1 MQQEGQNSVD
11 TIQNLINTLIEFFVN
26 YSFQVIGA
34 LIILVAGI
42 VVSNWVSKLLFA
54 FFQKKKLDV
63 TLSRFLS
70 SVVKIIIL
78 GFTVIIA
85 LGNFGITVA
94 PFIAALGAVA
104 FGATIAIQGPISNY
118 GAGLS
123 IILTRPFVV
132 GNAITVA
139 GVSGV
144 VEEVKLA
151 NTILVNEDGV
161 KIVIPNKSIVGE
173 ILHNSKMC
181 RAAECVV
188 GISYDSDPEKAI
200 RLIQGIITSTAGVD
214 QSQNPT
220 VGIKEFGDSSI
231 NIEYRYWVPTPQY
244 FTLLYQVN
252 LAVLKAFR
260 ENGISIPFPQREVR
274 VLSGAQ
280 VS

>member
-1 MQQEGQNSVD
+1 MQQDAQKNLD
-11 TIQNLINTLIEFFVN
+11 TIQNLINTVIEFFVN
-26 YSFQVIGA
+26 YSFQVLGA
-34 LIILVAGI
+34 IIILIAGI
-42 VVSNWVSKLLFA
+42 LVSNWLSKVLYA
-54 FFQKKKLDV
+54 FLQKKKLDI

-70 SVVKIIIL
+70 SVLKIIIL
-78 GFTVIIA
+78 GFTTIIA

-94 PFIAALGAVA
+94 PFIAALSAVA

-151 NTILVNEDGV
+151 NTVLVNEDGV

-173 ILHNSKMC
+173 ILHNSKMS

-188 GISYDSDPEKAI
+188 GISYDCDPEKAI
-200 RLIQGIITSTAGVD
+200 RLIQGIIASTEGVD
-214 QSQNPT
+214 NSQKPT
-220 VGIKEFGDSSI
+220 IGIKEFGDSSI
-231 NIEYRYWVPTPQY
+231 NIEYRYWVPTVKY
-244 FTLLYQVN
+244 FELLYKVN
-252 LAVLKAFR
+252 LAVFKAFK
-260 ENGISIPFPQREVR
+260 ENGITIPFPQREVR
-274 VLSGAQ
+274 VLSGSA

>member
-1 MQQEGQNSVD
+1 MKENIS
-11 TIQNLINTLIEFFVN
+11 TIQNLINTAVEFFVN
-26 YSFQVIGA
+26 YSFQVLGA
-34 LIILVAGI
+34 IIVLIAGI
-42 VVSNWVSKLLFA
+42 IVSNWTAKTLFA
-54 FFQKKKLDV
+54 FLQKKNLDI

-70 SVVKIIIL
+70 SVIKIIVL

-94 PFIAALGAVA
+94 PFIAALSAVA

-181 RAAECVV
+181 RAAECTV

-200 RLIQGIITSTAGVD
+200 RLIQGIIDSTEATD
-214 QSQNPT
+214 KTQKPT
-220 VGIKEFGDSSI
+220 IGIRDFADSAI
-231 NIEYRYWVPTPQY
+231 TIEYRYWVPTVKY
-244 FTLLYQVN
+244 FNTLYQVN
-252 LAVLKAFR
+252 LQILKAFR
-260 ENGISIPFPQREVR
+260 DNGINMPYPQREIR
-274 VLSGAQ
+274 ILSNVNAS

>member
-1 MQQEGQNSVD
+1 MQQEAQNNID

-42 VVSNWVSKLLFA
+42 VVSNWVAKLLFA
-54 FFQKKKLDV
+54 FFQKKKLDI
-63 TLSRFLS
+63 TLSRFLA
-70 SVVKIIIL
+70 SVIKMIIVA
-78 GFTVIIA
+78 FTVIIA
-85 LGNFGITVA
+85 LGNFGITIA

-104 FGATIAIQGPISNY
+104 FGATMAIQGPIGNY

-151 NTILVNEDGV
+151 CTILVNEDGV
-161 KIVIPNKSIVGE
+161 KIVIPNKHIVGE
-173 ILHNSKMC
+173 ILHNSRMS

-200 RLIQGIITSTAGVD
+200 RLIQNIIQSTEGVD
-214 QSQNPT
+214 HTQKPT
-220 VGIKEFGDSSI
+220 VGIKDFGDSSV
-231 NIEYRYWVPTPQY
+231 NIEYRYWVPTARY
-244 FTLLYQVN
+244 FSLLYQVN

-260 ENGISIPFPQREVR
+260 ENGVAIPFPQREVR
-274 VLSGAQ
+274 VLSNAP
-280 VS
+280 VA

>member
-1 MQQEGQNSVD
+1 MQQEGQSSVD
-11 TIQNLINTLIEFFVN
+11 TIQSLINTLIEFFVN

-42 VVSNWVSKLLFA
+42 VVSNWVSKILFS
-54 FFQKKKLDV
+54 FLQKKKLDV
-63 TLSRFLS
+63 TLSKFLS

-132 GNAITVA
+132 GNAISVA

-188 GISYDSDPEKAI
+188 GISYESDPEKAI
-200 RLIQGIITSTAGVD
+200 RLIQGIIESTAAAD
-214 QSQNPT
+214 KSQKPT
-220 VGIKEFGDSSI
+220 IGIRDFGDFAI
-231 NIEYRYWVPTPQY
+231 NVEYRYWVPTVKY
-244 FTLLYQVN
+244 FETLYQVN

-260 ENGISIPFPQREVR
+260 ENGITMPYPQREIR
-274 VLSGAQ
+274 VLSNAPI
-280 VS
+280 S